1 MDPFAHLLNLRKAR
15 PVAAAAGLFLAAA
28 ACWSSPTPLR
38 AAPFS
43 GTAFTPKASQSVIE
57 VQFGR
62 AGPLARARFKRRLG
76 PGRVGVPNG
85 PRSPRANS
93 RHPRRQHRRAPTCGV
108 RGRPPC
114 TTRTKTTGPVI
125 VTPPP
130 RQAARDRLPAAAP
143 AFRGGPKIAGPT
155 ITTPPPPPVCRGSA
169 CPPPGG
175 PGVIVT
181 PPPSGGG
188 GFGAGYLAALPR
200 IAEGARANPGPALY
214 AKQVLVLIDQGQP
227 AALEDILAQ
236 QYNLQRLNNQT
247 LTLIAARAQLYAIP
261 DGRTVAALVSVL
273 GADPRVR
280 LAQGNF
286 AYRRQGETSKAQQ
299 AEAPQYALSKMS
311 VAPAHEMALG
321 RGVRIAVIDFAIDA
335 AHPDLAG
342 AVLNA
347 FDATNRSADTSDGH
361 GTAVAGIIGAR
372 GTVRGV
378 APMAEI
384 LAVRAFAP
392 LAKQQPIASSSVIL
406 LRAIE
411 WSVVNG
417 AQVLNMSFVGPRDP
431 AVQAMIEAAQ
441 KRNAVI
447 VAAAGNGGSS
457 APPAYPAAYPGV
469 IAVTAIDATDKRYPH
484 ANRGK
489 YIAISAP
496 GVDILAPADG
506 GRHAFLSGTSF
517 AAAHVSGIVALLSG
531 AQPQPAAARRPCG
544 SLRQRRGSRSRRPR
558 RGFRLRPRRRL
569 CGTQGDSGRQ
579 IANSVSEAATP
590 SPLREMP
597 LSKRFDEG
605 VSLQARLTAMSQE
618 RVQIPETR

>member
-1 MDPFAHLLNLRKAR
+1 MAPFAHLLNLRKAQ
-15 PVAAAAGLFLAAA
+15 PAAAAIFLTAA
-28 ACWSSPTPLR
+28 ACWSLTHAAGAAPLVR
-38 AAPFS
+38 AA
-43 GTAFTPKASQSVIE
+43 FTSEASQSVTE

-62 AGPLARARFKRRLG
+62 AGPLARARLKRRLG
-76 PGRVGVPNG
+76 PGRVGG
-85 PRSPRANS
+85 PKRPKVAPGKFAAPKKTAPPSRA
-93 RHPRRQHRRAPTCGV
+93 CGA

-114 TTRTKTTGPVI
+114 PKTVSPTI

-130 RQAARDRLPAAAP
+130 S
-143 AFRGGPKIAGPT
+143 GCKGT
-155 ITTPPPPPVCRGSA
+155 HCPPPPICRGSS

-181 PPPSGGG
+181 PPPLPPGGG
-188 GFGAGYLAALPR
+188 GFGANYFAALPR

-214 AKQVLVLIDQGQP
+214 AKQVLVLIDQAQP

-236 QYNLQRLNNQT
+236 QYNLQRLNDQT

-286 AYRRQGETSKAQQ
+286 AYRRQGETGKAQQ
-299 AEAPQYALSKMS
+299 AETPQYALSKMS

-321 RGVRIAVIDFAIDA
+321 RGVRIAVIDSAIDA
-335 AHPDLAG
+335 GHPDLAG

-347 FDATNRSADTSDGH
+347 FDATNRSADTGDGH

-392 LAKQQPIASSSVIL
+392 LARQQPIASSSVIL

-469 IAVTAIDATDKRYPH
+469 IAVTAIDAADKRYAH
-484 ANRGK
+484 ANRGT

-517 AAAHVSGIVALLSG
+517 AAAHVSGIVALLLE
-531 AQPQPAAARRPCG
+531 R
-544 SLRQRRGSRSRRPR
+544 SRSLQPEGALAVLSDNAVDLGPAGRDEDF
-558 RGFRLRPRRRL
+558 GF
-569 CGTQGDSGRQ
+569 GRADAFAALKA
-579 IANSVSEAATP
+579 IAAG
-590 SPLREMP
+590 
-597 LSKRFDEG
+597 K
-605 VSLQARLTAMSQE
+605 
-618 RVQIPETR
+618 

>member
-1 MDPFAHLLNLRKAR
+1 
-15 PVAAAAGLFLAAA
+15 
-28 ACWSSPTPLR
+28 
-38 AAPFS
+38 
-43 GTAFTPKASQSVIE
+43 
-57 VQFGR
+57 
-62 AGPLARARFKRRLG
+62 
-76 PGRVGVPNG
+76 
-85 PRSPRANS
+85 
-93 RHPRRQHRRAPTCGV
+93 
-108 RGRPPC
+108 
-114 TTRTKTTGPVI
+114 VI

-130 RQAARDRLPAAAP
+130 LPP
-143 AFRGGPKIAGPT
+143 
-155 ITTPPPPPVCRGSA
+155 
-169 CPPPGG
+169 
-175 PGVIVT
+175 
-181 PPPSGGG
+181 GGG
-188 GFGAGYLAALPR
+188 GFGAKYFAALPR
-200 IAEGARANPGPALY
+200 IAEGARANPGPPLY

-286 AYRRQGETSKAQQ
+286 AYRRQGETGKAQQ
-299 AEAPQYALSKMS
+299 AEAPQYALSKIS
-311 VAPAHEMALG
+311 IAPAHEMALG
-321 RGVRIAVIDFAIDA
+321 RGVRIAVIDSAIDA

-392 LAKQQPIASSSVIL
+392 LAKQQPIASSSVIV

-484 ANRGK
+484 ANRGT
-489 YIAISAP
+489 YIAVSAP

-517 AAAHVSGIVALLSG
+517 AAAHVSGIVALLLERSRSL
-531 AQPQPAAARRPCG
+531 QPQGALTVLSDNAVDLGPTGRDDDFGFGRADAFAA
-544 SLRQRRGSRSRRPR
+544 
-558 RGFRLRPRRRL
+558 
-569 CGTQGDSGRQ
+569 
-579 IANSVSEAATP
+579 
-590 SPLREMP
+590 
-597 LSKRFDEG
+597 
-605 VSLQARLTAMSQE
+605 LQALATSK
-618 RVQIPETR
+618 

>member
-1 MDPFAHLLNLRKAR
+1 MRTLERLPKLRTLSLTAT
-15 PVAAAAGLFLAAA
+15 AAGLL
-28 ACWSSPTPLR
+28 L
-38 AAPFS
+38 
-43 GTAFTPKASQSVIE
+43 GTAFWPLAHTALAAPAGQAVLAPHTADTVIT

-62 AGPLARARFKRRLG
+62 AGPLARARHKRKTAPARAAG
-76 PGRVGVPNG
+76 PKRPPAAAAGKLTARKKT
-85 PRSPRANS
+85 
-93 RHPRRQHRRAPTCGV
+93 APPLPSCGV

-114 TTRTKTTGPVI
+114 TTGAKT
-125 VTPPP
+125 
-130 RQAARDRLPAAAP
+130 
-143 AFRGGPKIAGPT
+143 AGPT
-155 ITTPPPPPVCRGSA
+155 IGTPPPPPGCKGSHCPPPPICRGSR

-188 GFGAGYLAALPR
+188 GFGANYLAALPR
-200 IAEGARANPGPALY
+200 IAEGARADPGPALY

-227 AALEDILAQ
+227 AALEDTLAQ
-236 QYNLQRLNNQT
+236 QYNLQRINGQT
-247 LTLIAARAQLYAIP
+247 VTLIAARAQLYAIP
-261 DGRTVAALVSVL
+261 DGRTVAAVVSVL
-273 GADPRVR
+273 GADARVR
-280 LAQGNF
+280 IAQGNF
-286 AYRRQGETSKAQQ
+286 SYRRQGETGKRQ
-299 AEAPQYALSKMS
+299 AAVPQYALSKIS
-311 VAPAHEMALG
+311 IAPAHEMALG
-321 RGVRIAVIDFAIDA
+321 RGVRIAVIDSAIDA

-342 AVLNA
+342 VVLKA
-347 FDATNRSADTSDGH
+347 FDATNRAADTSDGH

-372 GTVRGV
+372 GAVRGV

-392 LAKQQPIASSSVIL
+392 LARQQPIASSSVIL

-469 IAVTAIDATDKRYPH
+469 IAVTAIDATDKRYVH

-506 GRHAFLSGTSF
+506 GQHAFLSGTSF
-517 AAAHVSGIVALLSG
+517 AAAHISGIVALLLERSRSL
-531 AQPQPAAARRPCG
+531 QPQGALAALSENAVDLGPAGRDEDFGFGRADAFAA
-544 SLRQRRGSRSRRPR
+544 
-558 RGFRLRPRRRL
+558 
-569 CGTQGDSGRQ
+569 
-579 IANSVSEAATP
+579 
-590 SPLREMP
+590 
-597 LSKRFDEG
+597 
-605 VSLQARLTAMSQE
+605 LQAIAASK
-618 RVQIPETR
+618 

>member
-1 MDPFAHLLNLRKAR
+1 MGPFAHLLTLRKAR
-15 PVAAAAGLFLAAA
+15 PVAAAAGVFLAAA
-28 ACWSSPTPLR
+28 ACWSSPHAAG
-38 AAPFS
+38 AAPPVP
-43 GTAFTPKASQSVIE
+43 AALMPEASPSVIE

-62 AGPLARARFKRRLG
+62 AGPLARARLRRRLG
-76 PGRVGVPNG
+76 PGRVAGPKKVVPG
-85 PRSPRANS
+85 KFAAPKKTTP
-93 RHPRRQHRRAPTCGV
+93 PAPTCGV

-114 TTRTKTTGPVI
+114 PKTVSPTI

-130 RQAARDRLPAAAP
+130 TCGV
-143 AFRGGPKIAGPT
+143 RGQPPCPKTVSPT
-155 ITTPPPPPVCRGSA
+155 IVTPPPSGCKGTHCHPPPGCSGSA

-181 PPPSGGG
+181 PPPAGGG
-188 GFGAGYLAALPR
+188 GFGTGYLAALPH
-200 IAEGARANPGPALY
+200 IAEGARANPGPVLY
-214 AKQVLVLIDQGQP
+214 GKQVLVLIDQAQP
-227 AALEDILAQ
+227 VALEDTLAQ
-236 QYNLQRLNNQT
+236 QYNLRRLNNQT

-286 AYRRQGETSKAQQ
+286 AYRRQGETGKTQ

-321 RGVRIAVIDFAIDA
+321 RGVRIAVIDSAIDA

-342 AVLNA
+342 AVLTT

-392 LAKQQPIASSSVIL
+392 LARQQPIASSSVIV

-484 ANRGK
+484 ANRGT

-517 AAAHVSGIVALLSG
+517 AAAHVSGIVALLLE
-531 AQPQPAAARRPCG
+531 R
-544 SLRQRRGSRSRRPR
+544 SRSLQPEGALAVLSDNAVDLGPTGRDEDF
-558 RGFRLRPRRRL
+558 GF
-569 CGTQGDSGRQ
+569 GRADAFAALKA
-579 IANSVSEAATP
+579 IAAG
-590 SPLREMP
+590 
-597 LSKRFDEG
+597 K
-605 VSLQARLTAMSQE
+605 
-618 RVQIPETR
+618 

>member
-1 MDPFAHLLNLRKAR
+1 MDPFAHLVARRKAR
-15 PVAAAAGLFLAAA
+15 TGVTMAGLFLAAV
-28 ACWSSPTPLR
+28 ACWSLTHAAG
-38 AAPFS
+38 AAPLVRA
-43 GTAFTPKASQSVIE
+43 AFTPEASRSVTA

-62 AGPLARARFKRRLG
+62 AGPLARARLKRRLG
-76 PGRVGVPNG
+76 PGRAGGPKRPMVAPGKFAAPKKTVPPSRACGVRGRP
-85 PRSPRANS
+85 PCPKTVSPTIVT
-93 RHPRRQHRRAPTCGV
+93 PPPTCGV

-114 TTRTKTTGPVI
+114 PKTVSPTI

-130 RQAARDRLPAAAP
+130 S
-143 AFRGGPKIAGPT
+143 GCKGT
-155 ITTPPPPPVCRGSA
+155 HCPPPSVCHGSN

-181 PPPSGGG
+181 PPPLPPGGG
-188 GFGAGYLAALPR
+188 GFGTTYLAALPR
-200 IAEGARANPGPALY
+200 IAEGARANPGPVLY
-214 AKQVLVLIDQGQP
+214 GKQVLVLIDQAQP
-227 AALEDILAQ
+227 AALEDTLAQ
-236 QYNLQRLNNQT
+236 QYNLQRLNDQT

-286 AYRRQGETSKAQQ
+286 AYRRQGETGKTQ

-321 RGVRIAVIDFAIDA
+321 RGVRIAVIDSAIDA

-347 FDATNRSADTSDGH
+347 FDATNRSADTGDGH
-361 GTAVAGIIGAR
+361 GTAVAGIIAAR

-392 LAKQQPIASSSVIL
+392 LARQQPIASSSVIL

-441 KRNAVI
+441 KRSAVI

-469 IAVTAIDATDKRYPH
+469 IAVTAIDAADKRYAH
-484 ANRGK
+484 ANRGT

-517 AAAHVSGIVALLSG
+517 AAAHVSGIVALLLE
-531 AQPQPAAARRPCG
+531 R
-544 SLRQRRGSRSRRPR
+544 SRSLQPEGALAALSDNAVDLGPTGRDDDFGFGRADAFAAL
-558 RGFRLRPRRRL
+558 RGLPVR
-569 CGTQGDSGRQ
+569 
-579 IANSVSEAATP
+579 
-590 SPLREMP
+590 
-597 LSKRFDEG
+597 K
-605 VSLQARLTAMSQE
+605 
-618 RVQIPETR
+618 

>member
-1 MDPFAHLLNLRKAR
+1 M
-15 PVAAAAGLFLAAA
+15 
-28 ACWSSPTPLR
+28 
-38 AAPFS
+38 
-43 GTAFTPKASQSVIE
+43 
-57 VQFGR
+57 
-62 AGPLARARFKRRLG
+62 
-76 PGRVGVPNG
+76 
-85 PRSPRANS
+85 
-93 RHPRRQHRRAPTCGV
+93 
-108 RGRPPC
+108 
-114 TTRTKTTGPVI
+114 
-125 VTPPP
+125 
-130 RQAARDRLPAAAP
+130 
-143 AFRGGPKIAGPT
+143 
-155 ITTPPPPPVCRGSA
+155 CRGSA

-214 AKQVLVLIDQGQP
+214 GKQVLVLIDQGQP

-286 AYRRQGETSKAQQ
+286 AYRRQGETGKTQQ

-321 RGVRIAVIDFAIDA
+321 RGVRIAVINSAIDA

-342 AVLNA
+342 AVLNT

-392 LAKQQPIASSSVIL
+392 LARQQPIASSSVIL

-469 IAVTAIDATDKRYPH
+469 IAVTAIDATDKRYAARQSRQVH
-484 ANRGK
+484 CDLGSRRGHPR
-489 YIAISAP
+489 ASRRR
-496 GVDILAPADG
+496 PARLPVG
-506 GRHAFLSGTSF
+506 HVVCCRTRQRHRRTA
-517 AAAHVSGIVALLSG
+517 VG
-531 AQPQPAAARRPCG
+531 AQPQFAAGRRPCG
-544 SLRQRRGSRSRRPR
+544 SFRQRRGPRAHGSR

-569 CGTQGDSGRQ
+569 CGLTGAGGKQ
-579 IANSVSEAATP
+579 IAGGLSSWP
-590 SPLREMP
+590 RLPLAL
-597 LSKRFDEG
+597 LSLFRD
-605 VSLQARLTAMSQE
+605 
-618 RVQIPETR
+618 

>member
-15 PVAAAAGLFLAAA
+15 RGAAAAGLVLTAAT
-28 ACWSSPTPLR
+28 CWSWTHAAG
-38 AAPFS
+38 AAPLVR
-43 GTAFTPKASQSVIE
+43 TAFTPEASQSVTE

-76 PGRVGVPNG
+76 PGRVGG
-85 PRSPRANS
+85 PKRPTGA
-93 RHPRRQHRRAPTCGV
+93 PGKFAAPKKTTPPAPTCGV

-114 TTRTKTTGPVI
+114 TTGTKTTGPVI

-130 RQAARDRLPAAAP
+130 PPGCKGSACPPPRPPSVTD
-143 AFRGGPKIAGPT
+143 PKIAGPT
-155 ITTPPPPPVCRGSA
+155 ITTPPPPVCRGSA

-200 IAEGARANPGPALY
+200 IAEGARDNAGPALY
-214 AKQVLVLIDQGQP
+214 AKQVLVLIDQTQP

-247 LTLIAARAQLYAIP
+247 LTIIAARAQLYAIP
-261 DGRTVAALVSVL
+261 DGRTVGALVSVL

-286 AYRRQGETSKAQQ
+286 AYRRQGETGKAQQ
-299 AEAPQYALSKMS
+299 AETPQYALSKMS

-321 RGVRIAVIDFAIDA
+321 RGVRIAVINSAIDA

-411 WSVVNG
+411 WSMLNG

-469 IAVTAIDATDKRYPH
+469 IAVTAIDATDKRYAY

-517 AAAHVSGIVALLSG
+517 AAAHVSGIVALLLE
-531 AQPQPAAARRPCG
+531 R
-544 SLRQRRGSRSRRPR
+544 SRSLQPEGALAALSDNAVDLGPAGRDEDF
-558 RGFRLRPRRRL
+558 GF
-569 CGTQGDSGRQ
+569 GR
-579 IANSVSEAATP
+579 ADAFAA
-590 SPLREMP
+590 L
-597 LSKRFDEG
+597 KAIVAG
-605 VSLQARLTAMSQE
+605 K
-618 RVQIPETR
+618 

>member
-1 MDPFAHLLNLRKAR
+1 MTPFDRLLNLRSTKPIAL
-15 PVAAAAGLFLAAA
+15 VAGVFLAAA
-28 ACWSSPTPLR
+28 ASWACTPAAR
-38 AAPFS
+38 AAPLP
-43 GTAFTPKASQSVIE
+43 AASAPHASSLVSHI
-57 VQFGR
+57 QFGR
-62 AGPLARARFKRRLG
+62 AGPLARARFKRRQA
-76 PGRVGVPNG
+76 PGRVGG
-85 PRSPRANS
+85 PKRPSAGKVAAPKKVSPPS
-93 RHPRRQHRRAPTCGV
+93 PTCGV

-114 TTRTKTTGPVI
+114 KTEPKITGPS
-125 VTPPP
+125 
-130 RQAARDRLPAAAP
+130 
-143 AFRGGPKIAGPT
+143 
-155 ITTPPPPPVCRGSA
+155 TPPPPGGCTGSR

-188 GFGAGYLAALPR
+188 GFGASYLAALPR
-200 IAEGARANPGPALY
+200 IAEGARANAGPPFY
-214 AKQVLVLIDQGQP
+214 TRQVLVLIDQAQP
-227 AALEDILAQ
+227 AALEDTLAQ
-236 QYNLQRLNNQT
+236 QYNLQRLNNQV
-247 LTLIAARAQLYAIP
+247 LTLVNARAQLYAIP

-286 AYRRQGETSKAQQ
+286 AYRRQGGEKSKA
-299 AEAPQYALSKMS
+299 ASTAPQYALSKIS
-311 VAPAHEMALG
+311 AAPAHAMALG
-321 RGVRIAVIDFAIDA
+321 RGVRIAVIDSAIDA

-342 AVLNA
+342 AVLNT

-457 APPAYPAAYPGV
+457 APAAYPAAYPGV
-469 IAVTAIDATDKRYPH
+469 IAVTAIDAADKRYAH
-484 ANRGK
+484 ANRGT

-506 GRHAFLSGTSF
+506 GKHAFLSGTSF
-517 AAAHVSGIVALLSG
+517 AAAHVSGIVALLLERSRSL
-531 AQPQPAAARRPCG
+531 QPQGALAALSDNAVDLGPAGRDDDFGFGRADAFAALKAIG
-544 SLRQRRGSRSRRPR
+544 
-558 RGFRLRPRRRL
+558 
-569 CGTQGDSGRQ
+569 
-579 IANSVSEAATP
+579 E
-590 SPLREMP
+590 
-597 LSKRFDEG
+597 SK
-605 VSLQARLTAMSQE
+605 
-618 RVQIPETR
+618 

>member
-1 MDPFAHLLNLRKAR
+1 MDPFAHLLHLRKAWR
-15 PVAAAAGLFLAAA
+15 GAAAAGLFLTAT
-28 ACWSSPTPLR
+28 ACWSLTHAAG
-38 AAPFS
+38 AAPFA
-43 GTAFTPKASQSVIE
+43 GTVFTPEASQSVTQ

-76 PGRVGVPNG
+76 PARVGGPKRSTVAPGKLAAPRKTTPPVPK
-85 PRSPRANS
+85 
-93 RHPRRQHRRAPTCGV
+93 CGV

-114 TTRTKTTGPVI
+114 STGAKTTGPVT

-130 RQAARDRLPAAAP
+130 PPGCKGSACPPPRPPSVTD
-143 AFRGGPKIAGPT
+143 PKIASPT
-155 ITTPPPPPVCRGSA
+155 ITTPPPPVCRGSA

-181 PPPSGGG
+181 PPPLPGGG
-188 GFGAGYLAALPR
+188 GFGANYFAALPR

-214 AKQVLVLIDQGQP
+214 GKQVLVLIDQGQP

-261 DGRTVAALVSVL
+261 DNRTVAALASVL

-286 AYRRQGETSKAQQ
+286 AYRRQGETNKTQ

-321 RGVRIAVIDFAIDA
+321 RGVRIAVIDSAIDA

-342 AVLNA
+342 AVLST
-347 FDATNRSADTSDGH
+347 FDATNRSADTGDGH

-372 GTVRGV
+372 GAVRGV

-392 LAKQQPIASSSVIL
+392 LARQQPIASSSVIL

-469 IAVTAIDATDKRYPH
+469 IAVTAIDATDKRYAH
-484 ANRGK
+484 ANRGT

-517 AAAHVSGIVALLSG
+517 AAAHVSGIVALLLE
-531 AQPQPAAARRPCG
+531 R
-544 SLRQRRGSRSRRPR
+544 SRSLQPEGALAVLSDNAVDLGPAGRDEDFGFGRADAFAAL
-558 RGFRLRPRRRL
+558 RGL
-569 CGTQGDSGRQ
+569 
-579 IANSVSEAATP
+579 AVS
-590 SPLREMP
+590 
-597 LSKRFDEG
+597 K
-605 VSLQARLTAMSQE
+605 
-618 RVQIPETR
+618 

>member
-1 MDPFAHLLNLRKAR
+1 MNPFAHLPTLRKAR
-15 PVAAAAGLFLAAA
+15 SAAAAAGLVLTAAA
-28 ACWSSPTPLR
+28 GWFLPHPAG
-38 AAPFS
+38 AAPLVRL
-43 GTAFTPKASQSVIE
+43 AFTPEASQSVTE

-62 AGPLARARFKRRLG
+62 ASPLARARFKRRLG
-76 PGRVGVPNG
+76 PGPKRPGKFAAPKKTTR
-85 PRSPRANS
+85 P
-93 RHPRRQHRRAPTCGV
+93 APTCGV

-114 TTRTKTTGPVI
+114 TTGTKTTGPVI

-130 RQAARDRLPAAAP
+130 GCKGSACPPPRPPSVAD
-143 AFRGGPKIAGPT
+143 PKIAGPT
-155 ITTPPPPPVCRGSA
+155 ITTPPPPVCRGSA

-181 PPPSGGG
+181 PPPPGGG

-214 AKQVLVLIDQGQP
+214 GKQVLVVIDQGQP
-227 AALEDILAQ
+227 AALEDTLAQ

-280 LAQGNF
+280 FAQGNF
-286 AYRRQGETSKAQQ
+286 AYRRQGETGKAQQ

-321 RGVRIAVIDFAIDA
+321 RGVRIAVIDSAIDA

-342 AVLNA
+342 AVLNT

-392 LAKQQPIASSSVIL
+392 LARQQPIASSSVIL

-469 IAVTAIDATDKRYPH
+469 IAVTAIDASDKRYPH
-484 ANRGK
+484 ANRGT

-517 AAAHVSGIVALLSG
+517 AAAHVSGIVALLLE
-531 AQPQPAAARRPCG
+531 R
-544 SLRQRRGSRSRRPR
+544 SRSLQPEGALAALSDNAVDLGPAGRDEDF
-558 RGFRLRPRRRL
+558 GF
-569 CGTQGDSGRQ
+569 GRADAFAALKA
-579 IANSVSEAATP
+579 IAAG
-590 SPLREMP
+590 
-597 LSKRFDEG
+597 K
-605 VSLQARLTAMSQE
+605 
-618 RVQIPETR
+618 